1 MNLHFTHAKHFPKY
15 FPNRQIIRLNLE
27 KIHMLNAFIKNR
39 CFSTYSCKKSRVLF
53 NKIHLTK

>member
-27 KIHMLNAFIKNR
+27 KIHMLNAFINNR
-39 CFSTYSCKKSRVLF
+39 CFSTYSCKKSRVLI

>member
-1 MNLHFTHAKHFPKY
+1 MNLHFAHANHFSKY

-27 KIHMLNAFIKNR
+27 KIHMLNAFIKIDV
-39 CFSTYSCKKSRVLF
+39 SQHIHVKKSRVLF